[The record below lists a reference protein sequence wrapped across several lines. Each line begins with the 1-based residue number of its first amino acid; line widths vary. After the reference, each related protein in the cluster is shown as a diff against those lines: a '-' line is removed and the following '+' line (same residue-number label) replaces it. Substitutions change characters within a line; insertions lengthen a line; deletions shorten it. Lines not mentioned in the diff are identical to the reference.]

1 MNVLRCLFLVQ
12 KEWNI
17 FVDTFQVVPFTA
29 QYLAEIVLSDNWSG
43 ADPSKLPQQRNTQ
56 AGSNSVGQQL
66 KLQENTSDL
75 PRINSKEVASPGTLR
90 RMRSYEV
97 EFRIECDDL
106 EISSDKI
113 GDGGY
118 GSVYKGIWKT
128 GHIVCAIKLLNQ
140 RAGDS
145 SSSDEAA
152 SDREDADGSFA
163 GTPRDDFERET
174 ALLRELHHPNLV
186 VCYGMCPGGPGMP

>member
-1 MNVLRCLFLVQ
+1 VQ
-12 KEWNI
+12 KEWNT
-17 FVDTFQVVPFTA
+17 FVDTFQIVPFTA
-29 QYLAEIVLSDNWSG
+29 RNLTEIVLSDNWSG
-43 ADPSKLPQQRNTQ
+43 VNPSKLPPQSDLH

-66 KLQENTSDL
+66 KLQEEHTSD
-75 PRINSKEVASPGTLR
+75 IGCANSEEVKEVVSPGTLR

-97 EFRIECDDL
+97 EFRIEYDDL
-106 EISSDKI
+106 EISPDKV

-118 GSVYKGIWKT
+118 GTVYKGIWKT

-140 RAGDS
+140 HAGDS

-152 SDREDADGSFA
+152 SDHEDADNFA

-186 VCYGMCPGGPGMP
+186 VCYGMCQGGPGVP